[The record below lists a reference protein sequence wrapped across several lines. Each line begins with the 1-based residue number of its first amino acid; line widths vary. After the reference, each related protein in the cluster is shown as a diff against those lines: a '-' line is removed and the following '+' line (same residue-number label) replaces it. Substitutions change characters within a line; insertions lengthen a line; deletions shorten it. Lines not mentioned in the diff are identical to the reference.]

1 MSESILILK
10 NISKSYHQANNSLS
24 ILKDISLEV
33 KSGDFIAVTGPSGSG
48 KTTLLNLVGLLDT
61 SDEGTISFNGKDLTN
76 LNSEQKNKFRRNNYG
91 FIYQNYNLLENF
103 NAIENVSLPLI
114 LNGYSKDEATQ
125 RAKNIMKVFMIEDR
139 SLHFPNSLSGGEQQ
153 RVAISRALV
162 NNPKFIIADEPT
174 GNLDSKNSDLV
185 FNYLK
190 NYVESEN
197 MTLIIATHD
206 EELASKA
213 NKRINL

>member
-1 MSESILILK
+1 MSESNLILK

-91 FIYQNYNLLENF
+91 FIYQNYNLWK
-103 NAIENVSLPLI
+103 I
-114 LNGYSKDEATQ
+114 LMQ
-125 RAKNIMKVFMIEDR
+125 
-139 SLHFPNSLSGGEQQ
+139 
-153 RVAISRALV
+153 
-162 NNPKFIIADEPT
+162 
-174 GNLDSKNSDLV
+174 
-185 FNYLK
+185 
-190 NYVESEN
+190 
-197 MTLIIATHD
+197 
-206 EELASKA
+206 
-213 NKRINL
+213 

>member
-1 MSESILILK
+1 MAFENLI
-10 NISKSYHQANNSLS
+10 IRARSVTKSYEKEIVLS
-24 ILKDISLEV
+24 
-33 KSGDFIAVTGPSGSG
+33 DFNLDVWNGSIVGVLGMSGSG
-48 KTTLLNLVGLLDT
+48 KTTLLNLIGLLDT
-61 SDEGTISFNGKDLTN
+61 SDKGIISFNGKDLTN

-103 NAIENVSLPLI
+103 NAIENVALPLI

-174 GNLDSKNSDLV
+174 GNLDNKNSDLV

-190 NYVESEN
+190 NYVESES